1 MSGGRRGG
9 RSSDP
14 KKAGGL
20 PKREN
25 KAGRRETSS
34 GPVRPPKPEGQ
45 EVKITSRA
53 LKAGAGRFGLNKPEW
68 SAPRGE
74 GKGKPARG
82 PQRGE
87 DFGRE
92 KAGASR
98 AKPAARGAA
107 KFGSSRAESRG
118 GDEREE
124 RMPRPRGKFA
134 GYPVSDSKPASRSGA
149 GKAGGF
155 SDKPARGPK
164 PERSETSPSLRK
176 PARSAFEARP
186 KSEDRPRAGS
196 RNVPVVEAPRVQTGA
211 SRGTS
216 AISFI
221 SAAKAEARAAAMP
234 AAGKRRGPKEGGK
247 GPPRH
252 GTPQLRPGKQSAADK
267 EANGPQHTSP
277 RVAIRA
283 GAPLAG
289 TWIWTSREDTTDDL
303 VDELTER
310 LGERGRIRL
319 IEPALVES
327 RGAPTFEDG
336 GIDVTF
342 ARQGFLLVETLSKEN
357 ATEANV
363 LSHAARLA
371 AANEKLCIQVWAPD
385 SESGNRRMPECAAL
399 TARLEAKLVDRL
411 PEAAQKLSSQV
422 SQSDGAVL
430 HVVVQGD
437 GGWLVGESKFANAI
451 SPFVAGRARM
461 RIEKDK
467 PSRAARKVEEALHWM
482 GIAPGSGEVC
492 VDLGAAPGGWSW
504 VLLEKRAR
512 VIAIDPAELR
522 DDVAKHRGLKH
533 VKASA
538 FQYEPDEQV
547 DWLFCDMAWRPLE
560 AAQLL
565 AKWGRRKWARMLV
578 ANLKLPMKQKHK
590 MVEELR
596 AIVHGGGW
604 KRVRT
609 RQLYHDRD
617 EVTLIALS

>member
-14 KKAGGL
+14 KKEGGL

-34 GPVRPPKPEGQ
+34 GPVRPPKPEGPAI
-45 EVKITSRA
+45 KLTGRA
-53 LKAGAGRFGLNKPEW
+53 LKAGAGRFLSKSEV
-68 SAPRGE
+68 SATRGE
-74 GKGKPARG
+74 VKGKPARG
-82 PQRGE
+82 PARGPKRGD
-87 DFGRE
+87 DFGRV
-92 KAGASR
+92 KAGASS
-98 AKPAARGAA
+98 AKPVRGKA
-107 KFGSSRAESRG
+107 KFGASRAESRG
-118 GDEREE
+118 GDERDDFIPK
-124 RMPRPRGKFA
+124 PRKF
-134 GYPVSDSKPASRSGA
+134 GGVPVSKSERGDS
-149 GKAGGF
+149 
-155 SDKPARGPK
+155 
-164 PERSETSPSLRK
+164 SLRK

-211 SRGTS
+211 SRGSS
-216 AISFI
+216 AVSFI

-234 AAGKRRGPKEGGK
+234 GFGKKRGPKEGGK

-252 GTPQLRPGKQSAADK
+252 GTPLQRPGKQSAADK
-267 EANGPQHTSP
+267 ELNGPQHTSP
-277 RVAIRA
+277 RVPIRA
-283 GAPLAG
+283 GTPLPG

-327 RGAPTFEDG
+327 RGAPTFEDTT
-336 GIDVTF
+336 IDVTF
-342 ARQGFLLVETLSKEN
+342 ARQGFLLVESLSKEN

-363 LSHAARLA
+363 LVHAERLA
-371 AANEKLCIQVWAPD
+371 RGSEKLCIQVWAPD
-385 SESGNRRMPECAAL
+385 SEAGNRRMPECAAL
-399 TARLEAKLVDRL
+399 TSRLEAKLVDRM

-437 GGWLVGESKFANAI
+437 GAWLVGESKFANAI
-451 SPFVAGRARM
+451 SPFIAGRARM

-590 MVEELR
+590 MALELR

-617 EVTLIALS
+617 EITLIALS